1 MVPFTRVN
9 AVSFLLNLSDGVSRH
24 AIQPLFQMIQNIL
37 ACVFKPTRLFT
48 QVMPESQPTFDRGSE
63 HHAQL
68 KHRIGCPG
76 HDWRRQGLEAKL
88 TQHGRDASVTR
99 HEWNRH
105 IVQGLR
111 RQRLLQMTLNF

>member
-9 AVSFLLNLSDGVSRH
+9 AVSFLLNLSDVVSRH
-24 AIQPLFQMIQNIL
+24 AIQPLFQMIQSIL
-37 ACVFKPTRLFT
+37 ACFLKPTRLFT
-48 QVMPESQPTFDRGSE
+48 QAMPKSQRTFDSGSE

-99 HEWNRH
+99 HEWDRH

-111 RQRLLQMTLNF
+111 RQCLLQMSLNF